1 MQNPKFGENL
11 EYRSLNFAFEY
22 IREQWEF
29 RKRELVDSPIREKTS
44 IARVKNG
51 LKIESTFRLGI
62 KGELF
67 PRGYEPIKLC
77 PLSLSYDAHKT
88 PSLSSCKLDRL

>member
-1 MQNPKFGENL
+1 MQNPKFWGNL

-22 IREQWEF
+22 ITEQWGL

-51 LKIESTFRLGI
+51 LKIESTFRLGR
-62 KGELF
+62 ENYF
-67 PRGYEPIKLC
+67 PG
-77 PLSLSYDAHKT
+77 AT
-88 PSLSSCKLDRL
+88 NPSNYVHLA